1 MSLHKLAKLTGYI
14 FIITGILGFV
24 PGITQDG
31 LLVGIFA
38 VDRVHNLFHLATGV
52 IALIMRKKDQKFTRY
67 FFQIIGLVYLAVAL
81 IGFAH
86 GDAPVLDV
94 MANNEADSWLH
105 LGLSVAL
112 LYIGFLY
119 RNHRSK

>member
-1 MSLHKLAKLTGYI
+1 MSLHKLAKLTGTI
-14 FIITGILGFV
+14 FILIGILGFV
-24 PGITQDG
+24 PGITHEG

-38 VDRVHNLFHLATGV
+38 VDGVHNLIHLATGI
-52 IALIMRKKDQKFTRY
+52 IALIMVRKDQKFTRY

-81 IGFAH
+81 LGFAH
-86 GDAPVLDV
+86 GDAPILG
-94 MANNEADSWLH
+94 MIANNEADSWLH
-105 LGLSVAL
+105 LVLSVVL